1 MLSRLRSGIET
12 PQGSLFVYTAHMP
25 PRHLIKPYAIAAIA
39 IVVVGIAIGAALMWY
54 VSHISN
60 EEMRVSGFKEVTVG
74 AIAIPLNE
82 SLTGSYEDAYAKLD
96 FTLPLPEKKELRN
109 AVKDFIFDKLP
120 DPNMYDSS
128 RITEADREV
137 RNQSAA
143 GQYTY
148 SMKGRIETGQQSRL
162 SYVLEIYQFTGGAHG
177 AFTVIAETYDK
188 GGKTLSLKDVLGGTP
203 NYDRIAAVVRP
214 TLTALIQ
221 ERQASGYI
229 IEEEFLDGTAPSETN
244 YSQWYVKDDTIVFIF
259 NQYQIGPYVLGM
271 FEVPV
276 SLEALK

>member
-1 MLSRLRSGIET
+1 M
-12 PQGSLFVYTAHMP
+12 HMP
-25 PRHLIKPYAIAAIA
+25 PRHLMKPYMIAALA
-39 IVVVGIAIGAALMWY
+39 IVLVGIIIGALLMWY
-54 VSHISN
+54 VSRVSD
-60 EEMRVSGFKEVTVG
+60 EEIRVSGFNEVTIG
-74 AIAIPLNE
+74 TIAIPLNE

-96 FTLPLPEKKELRN
+96 FSLPLPEKKELRN
-109 AVKDFIFDKLP
+109 AVRDFIFDQLP
-120 DPNMYDSS
+120 DPNMYDST
-128 RITEADREV
+128 RITEEDREV

-148 SMKGRIETGQQSRL
+148 SMKGRIENGQQSRT

-177 AFTVIAETYDK
+177 AFAVIAETYNK
-188 GGKTLSLKDVLGGTP
+188 SGKELSLKDVLGTNV

-214 TLTALIQ
+214 ILTAFIQ
-221 ERQASGYI
+221 ERQASEYVV
-229 IEEEFLDGTAPSETN
+229 EEEFLDGTAPNETN
-244 YSQWYVKDDTIVFIF
+244 YSQWYVKDDTVVFIF